1 MCILDEM
8 TSENTSNLLFLKS
21 IEVDIYLIF
30 FQIVRLQIYLVFLR
44 RKGGICGGGIPPEEK
59 ARRKKGGKLALFW
72 EN

>member
-1 MCILDEM
+1 MYKK
-8 TSENTSNLLFLKS
+8 LLG
-21 IEVDIYLIF
+21 IYLIAYRKNNA
-30 FQIVRLQIYLVFLR
+30 QSVLCILSVPPEER